1 MSFEQFVKHILEEA
15 LKIFSGPAE
24 DPPAP
29 EEAPA
34 APPAPSAPEEPAGWE
49 GEPPYRYLDVS
60 VWQGKIKMEGWQA
73 IKGAGYKGVMLRAC
87 GNSADGK
94 PGKAYID
101 KTFEN
106 NYANAKAAGLELGI
120 NFFDTAIG
128 YQSGTSEQYLGR
140 ALNDFAKRDEVVVA
154 TKFFPRSPQEIAD
167 GVSGKDHILGLLDRS
182 LTNLGMDYVDL
193 YICHMW
199 DYHTP
204 VEEMMEALNSAVVA
218 GKVRAIGIS
227 NCFAWQLAK
236 ANYIADK
243 NGWAKFVSIQGH
255 YNLLFRE
262 EEREM
267 VPFCKDQNIAL
278 TPYSPLA
285 SGRLA
290 KKPSEL
296 SKRLQEDTYAKG
308 KYDATKEKDAIIID
322 RVGELAK
329 KKGLTRIQISL
340 GWLLTKVTAPVVGA
354 TKVSHIE
361 EGVKAIGVQLTP
373 DETAYLEE
381 PYVPHALVGVMR
393 ENP

>member
-1 MSFEQFVKHILEEA
+1 
-15 LKIFSGPAE
+15 
-24 DPPAP
+24 
-29 EEAPA
+29 
-34 APPAPSAPEEPAGWE
+34 
-49 GEPPYRYLDVS
+49 
-60 VWQGKIKMEGWQA
+60 MEYT
-73 IKGAGYKGVMLRAC
+73 KL
-87 GNSADGK
+87 GNSDLNVSRICMGCM
-94 PGKAYID
+94 G
-101 KTFEN
+101 FG
-106 NYANAKAAGLELGI
+106 NAKSGMHSWTVDEEHSREILKRGLELGG
-120 NFFDTAIG
+120 NFFDTAAG
-128 YQSGTSEQYLGR
+128 YQGGTSEQYLCLLYS
-140 ALNDFAKRDEVVVA
+140 AE
-154 TKFFPRSPQEIAD
+154 EIAN
-167 GVSGKDHILGLLDRS
+167 GVSGKEHILGLLDRS
-182 LTNLGMDYVDL
+182 LTNLGMDYIDL

-204 VEEMMEALNSAVVA
+204 IEEVMETLNTAVTS

-373 DETAYLEE
+373 DEIAYLEE

>member
-1 MSFEQFVKHILEEA
+1 MFLHMFFLFFLSFFMLFEHTLLFASSIGQICIPILQWKYLRKA
-15 LKIFSGPAE
+15 RNHVL
-24 DPPAP
+24 
-29 EEAPA
+29 
-34 APPAPSAPEEPAGWE
+34 WE
-49 GEPPYRYLDVS
+49 YIIA
-60 VWQGKIKMEGWQA
+60 QGDFFMEYT
-73 IKGAGYKGVMLRAC
+73 KL
-87 GNSADGK
+87 GNSDLKVSRICMGCM
-94 PGKAYID
+94 G
-101 KTFEN
+101 FG
-106 NYANAKAAGLELGI
+106 NAKSGIHSWTLDEEHSRAILKRGLELGV
-120 NFFDTAIG
+120 NFFDTAAG

-154 TKFFPRSPQEIAD
+154 TKFFPRSPQEIAG

-204 VEEMMEALNSAVVA
+204 VEEMMEALNSAVVT

>member
-1 MSFEQFVKHILEEA
+1 MKYTQIGSLKVSKACLGCMGFGDASQGMHSWTLPYEDSKKIIFHALE
-15 LKIFSGPAE
+15 S
-24 DPPAP
+24 
-29 EEAPA
+29 
-34 APPAPSAPEEPAGWE
+34 
-49 GEPPYRYLDVS
+49 
-60 VWQGKIKMEGWQA
+60 
-73 IKGAGYKGVMLRAC
+73 
-87 GNSADGK
+87 
-94 PGKAYID
+94 
-101 KTFEN
+101 
-106 NYANAKAAGLELGI
+106 GI
-120 NFFDTAIG
+120 NFFDTAMA
-128 YQSGTSEQYLGR
+128 YQSGTSEEYLGR
-140 ALNDFAKRDEVVVA
+140 AIKEYGHREDVIIA
-154 TKFFPRSPQEIAD
+154 TKYTPKSDDSIDSRTYLTEC
-167 GVSGKDHILGLLDRS
+167 LNNS
-182 LTNLGMDYVDL
+182 LRRLQTDYIDL
-193 YICHMW
+193 YIMHMW
-199 DYHTP
+199 DYQTP
-204 VEEMMEALNSAVVA
+204 IEETLEILNDFIKE
-218 GKVRAIGIS
+218 GKIKEIGIS

-373 DETAYLEE
+373 DEIAYL
-381 PYVPHALVGVMR
+381 
-393 ENP
+393 